1 MIKKLK
7 DESVKID
14 YSDYI
19 LKVKDWLKLLVG
31 KKIIIC
37 FPMSVLRENM
47 IHRTLL
53 LCTYELITEK
63 RWARYYQL
71 RNENIIASF
80 EEQQSLLLLLIS
92 IL

>member
-1 MIKKLK
+1 
-7 DESVKID
+7 
-14 YSDYI
+14 
-19 LKVKDWLKLLVG
+19 
-31 KKIIIC
+31 
-37 FPMSVLRENM
+37 MSVLRENI

-53 LCTYELITEK
+53 LCTYELITEQ

-80 EEQQSLLLLLIS
+80 EQQQSLLLLLMS

>member
-1 MIKKLK
+1 
-7 DESVKID
+7 
-14 YSDYI
+14 
-19 LKVKDWLKLLVG
+19 
-31 KKIIIC
+31 
-37 FPMSVLRENM
+37 MSVLRENI